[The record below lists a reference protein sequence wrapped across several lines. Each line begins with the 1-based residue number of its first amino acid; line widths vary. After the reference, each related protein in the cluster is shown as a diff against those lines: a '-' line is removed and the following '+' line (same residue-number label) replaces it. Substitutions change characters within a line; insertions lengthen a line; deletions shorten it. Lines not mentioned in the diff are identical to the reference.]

1 MINSKVYVDHLRR
14 VPMFEQFTRKDL
26 EKIAQASDVV
36 SVNAGTEL
44 MQQGSSGFEAFI
56 VLRGTVVVKR
66 NGRKVATLG
75 MGAML
80 GELALLDHGERSA
93 SATCQTDCDLLVLT
107 QGTFMG
113 VIMDVPALSHK
124 LMSTLAGRVRDLD
137 TLVLG

>member
-93 SATCQTDCDLLVLT
+93 EQISKTIGQLT
-107 QGTFMG
+107 IEAANQRF
-113 VIMDVPALSHK
+113 S
-124 LMSTLAGRVRDLD
+124 
-137 TLVLG
+137 